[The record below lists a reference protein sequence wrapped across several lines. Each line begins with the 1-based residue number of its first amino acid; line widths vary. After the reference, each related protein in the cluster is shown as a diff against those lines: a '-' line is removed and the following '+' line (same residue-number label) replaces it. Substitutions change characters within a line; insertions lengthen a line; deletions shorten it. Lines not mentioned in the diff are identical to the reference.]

1 MPSVQDQGL
10 QARLQVTMR
19 VRMTEGENPTVVG
32 LMTKGGELVR
42 IGSPRLRTAMGR
54 RGVLDSELK
63 PMRRGSFDL
72 MCGREGLELP
82 EVISHRWDTIETER
96 LATIESVL
104 ELREKLIDRE
114 EAKLKQNLSS
124 NKEEM
129 KKLNKIW
136 VSVDQNGD
144 GHLDKDEVKQVF
156 AQMGKQLPE
165 KDFEVVMAAM
175 DTDGNGTVEYD
186 EFSVWWKATMLADE
200 HARRLKIEKQ
210 RDQRQLEAMNVKAA
224 GHMQQLQEAEVS
236 GISVGCMQRF
246 HQPWYVRVGACVRAH
261 AHIRGGRPSC
271 TRVSCASRR
280 RQRRRRSGTA
290 KRLPRRSSGW
300 NRPGKSGS
308 RKG

>member
-1 MPSVQDQGL
+1 
-10 QARLQVTMR
+10 